1 MALAWRRCD
10 MAVTASYDTDVT
22 AWYDTGGTARCDT
35 AVIARY
41 DICVAA
47 NCDTHVPVAAAG
59 MMLVVD
65 SDPES
70 STTKQQHY

>member
-1 MALAWRRCD
+1 
-10 MAVTASYDTDVT
+10 MAVTANYDTDVT
-22 AWYDTGGTARCDT
+22 AWYDTGGTASYDT
-35 AVIARY
+35 DVTAWY

-47 NCDTHVPVAAAG
+47 NYDTHVTVAAAG